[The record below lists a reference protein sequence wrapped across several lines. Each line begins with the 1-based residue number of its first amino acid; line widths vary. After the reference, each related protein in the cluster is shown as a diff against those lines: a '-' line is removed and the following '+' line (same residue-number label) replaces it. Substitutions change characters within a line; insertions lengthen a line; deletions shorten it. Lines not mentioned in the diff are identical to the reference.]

1 MILILLTMDDVRE
14 ETAAH
19 DPGLV
24 LFSGDVSTATEFAE
38 ATRLYRHA
46 FHYDLP
52 HLSLN
57 ANLLSALGRNGGSAI
72 GIRRDAPDGP
82 MVGFAYGF
90 SALDPDTHESFHYSQ
105 AAVVHP
111 DLQGKGIGR
120 LLKLRQAEVARSWGA
135 GLMRWGYNPLFARN
149 GHFNLDSL
157 GGTGRKFVIDY
168 YGRPHSDRLLVEW
181 DLDDGTDPHAAEHDR
196 PIPGSIR
203 DADPAIAVPDG
214 DGVWIP
220 IPSGL
225 VADNVDDAGAQDVR
239 DTLRQT
245 LREVTSHGLALVS
258 CRRLGPDISVYR
270 AVPDQEAA

>member
-1 MILILLTMDDVRE
+1 MEDVRE

-24 LFSGDVSTATEFAE
+24 LFSGTVSSAGEFAE
-38 ATRLYRHA
+38 ATRLYRRA

-72 GIRRDAPDGP
+72 GIRRGSPDGP
-82 MVGFAYGF
+82 LVGFAYGF
-90 SALDPDTHESFHYSQ
+90 SALDPDTHAPFHYSQ

-111 DLQGKGIGR
+111 DLQGRRIGR
-120 LLKLRQAEVARSWGA
+120 LLKLRQAEVARGWGA
-135 GLMRWGYNPLFARN
+135 GMMRWGYNPLFARN

-157 GGTGRKFVIDY
+157 RGTARKFVIDY

-181 DLDDGTDPHAAEHDR
+181 DLDAETDPHAAEHDR
-196 PIPGSIR
+196 PIPDAVH

-225 VADNVDDAGAQDVR
+225 VADNVDDAGAEEVR
-239 DTLRQT
+239 DVLRRTLS
-245 LREVTSHGLALVS
+245 EVTSEGLALVS
-258 CRRLGPDISVYR
+258 CRRLGPDVSVYR